1 MSFDRDLQTF
11 FPCYEETKTD
21 FQYLYK
27 LIIPQQLF
35 LSSELLSLTSKTQI
49 PKPLLFLL
57 FQKSSN
63 SIGTEINNH
72 KSFSSRMYHTYYQS
86 VTKNTT
92 LSNYSESSTGL
103 HRERKFFQ
111 MHQQLQLTKKLS
123 SSPIKSVVNLR
134 LTLHQF
140 TLNDGVILESY

>member
-1 MSFDRDLQTF
+1 MSFDRDLF
-11 FPCYEETKTD
+11 FYATRRQTKTD

-35 LSSELLSLTSKTQI
+35 LSSELLSLISKTQI

-72 KSFSSRMYHTYYQS
+72 KLFTVPECTILIISLLLKIQLS
-86 VTKNTT
+86 VTILNPLLVFTERENSSKCT
-92 LSNYSESSTGL
+92 SNYNSQNSAAL
-103 HRERKFFQ
+103 
-111 MHQQLQLTKKLS
+111 LS
-123 SSPIKSVVNLR
+123 KAAVNMR

-140 TLNDGVILESY
+140 TPNDGVNLESY